1 MKDIRIGLIGAGFMG
16 KSHATAFKNVPLIF
30 GIEPGKPVLEIIAD
44 VDAQVVERR
53 AAEFGFARWTTDWR
67 AVIEDPQVD
76 IVDITTPNHLHAEMA
91 IAAAEAGKH
100 IYCEKP
106 LANTS
111 ADAARIVA
119 AVEKAGVASIVGFN
133 YLKNPAQAF
142 ARQLIQ
148 AGELGEITLFRGA
161 FDQDFLANSEVPF
174 SWRMDKAQAGTGALG
189 DLGSHT
195 IGFAH
200 FLVGEIVEVC
210 GLNTTKIKERPL
222 SSGGS
227 GYAAAAQG
235 GAKKRTVEN
244 EDIMEFLIR
253 LENGAIGSIGTSRIG
268 MGRKLG
274 LAYEIQGTK
283 GSLFY
288 TQERMNEIQLYRQS
302 DPDREKGYKTV
313 YIGPE
318 HPGYGAFFGLA
329 GIGLG
334 YNDQKII
341 EAHDLITAV
350 ALGEKI
356 QPDVR
361 FAYGVNKVIDAV
373 DTSCRDHR
381 WVSVSEFD
389 TEVDNANRINNR

>member
-1 MKDIRIGLIGAGFMG
+1 MQDIRIGLIGAVFMG
-16 KSHATAFKNVPLIF
+16 KAHATAFKNVPLVF
-30 GIEPGKPVLEIIAD
+30 GNEPGRPILEIIAD
-44 VDAQVVERR
+44 VDEQAVEKR
-53 AAEFGFARWTTDWR
+53 AAEFGFARWTTEWR
-67 AVIEDPQVD
+67 DVIKDPQVD
-76 IVDITTPNHLHAEMA
+76 LVDITTPNHLHTEMA

-100 IYCEKP
+100 VYCEKP
-106 LANTS
+106 LANNS

-119 AVEKAGVASIVGFN
+119 AVEKAGVTSLVGFN

-148 AGELGEITLFRGA
+148 AGELGEITLFRGT
-161 FDQDFLANSEVPF
+161 FDQDFLANPDVPF
-174 SWRMDKAQAGTGALG
+174 SWRLDRIQAGTGALG

-200 FLVGEIVEVC
+200 FLVGEILEVC
-210 GLNTTKIKERPL
+210 GVEVTKIKERTIP
-222 SSGGS
+222 SGGS
-227 GYAAAAQG
+227 GYAASAQS
-235 GAKKRTVEN
+235 GAEKRMVEN

-253 LENGAIGSIGTSRIG
+253 FENGAIGSIGTSRIG

-274 LAYEIQGTK
+274 LGYEIQGTK
-283 GSLFY
+283 GSLFF
-288 TQERMNEIQLYRQS
+288 TQERMNEIKLYRHT
-302 DPDREKGYKTV
+302 DPDREKGFKTV

-341 EAHDLITAV
+341 EAHDLLTAV
-350 ALGEKI
+350 ALGEPV

-373 DTSCRDHR
+373 DLSCRERR
-381 WVSVSEFD
+381 WVHVSEFD
-389 TEVDNANRINNR
+389 TEVDNANRVNDR

>member
-1 MKDIRIGLIGAGFMG
+1 
-16 KSHATAFKNVPLIF
+16 
-30 GIEPGKPVLEIIAD
+30 
-44 VDAQVVERR
+44 
-53 AAEFGFARWTTDWR
+53 
-67 AVIEDPQVD
+67 
-76 IVDITTPNHLHAEMA
+76 
-91 IAAAEAGKH
+91 
-100 IYCEKP
+100 
-106 LANTS
+106 
-111 ADAARIVA
+111 AARIVA
-119 AVEKAGVASIVGFN
+119 AVEKAGVTSIVGFN

-148 AGELGEITLFRGA
+148 AGELGEITLFRGS
-161 FDQDFLANSEVPF
+161 FDQDYLANPEIPF
-174 SWRMDKAQAGTGALG
+174 SWRLDKVFAGTGALG

-200 FLVGEIVEVC
+200 FLVGEIAEVC
-210 GLNTTKIKERPL
+210 GLQATKIKERTL

-227 GYAAAAQG
+227 GYAAAALS
-235 GAKKRTVEN
+235 GAEKRLVEN

-253 LENGAIGSIGTSRIG
+253 FENDAIGSVGTSRIG

-274 LAYEIQGTK
+274 LTYEIQGTN

-288 TQERMNEIQLYRQS
+288 TQERMNEIQLYRHS

-313 YIGPE
+313 YAGPE
-318 HPGYGAFFGLA
+318 HPGYSAFFGLA
-329 GIGLG
+329 GMGLG

-350 ALGEKI
+350 ALGEQA

-373 DTSCRDHR
+373 DTSCWERR
-381 WVSVSEFD
+381 WVSVKEFN
-389 TEVDNANRINNR
+389 TEVDNANRVNN

>member
-1 MKDIRIGLIGAGFMG
+1 MG
-16 KSHATAFKNVPLIF
+16 KAHATAFKNVPLVF
-30 GIEPGKPVLEIIAD
+30 GNEPGRPILEIIAD
-44 VDAQVVERR
+44 VDAQAVEKR
-53 AAEFGFARWTTDWR
+53 AGEFGFARWTTDWHE
-67 AVIEDPQVD
+67 VIEDPQVD
-76 IVDITTPNHLHAEMA
+76 LVDITTPNHLHAEMA

-111 ADAARIVA
+111 ANAARIVA
-119 AVEKAGVASIVGFN
+119 AVERAGVTSLVGFN

-161 FDQDFLANSEVPF
+161 FDQDFLANPDIPF
-174 SWRMDKAQAGTGALG
+174 SWRLDRNQAGTGALG

-195 IGFAH
+195 IGFAL
-200 FLVGEIVEVC
+200 FLVGEILDVC
-210 GLNTTKIKERPL
+210 GLNSTKIKERSLPA
-222 SSGGS
+222 GGS
-227 GYAAAAQG
+227 GYAASAQT
-235 GAKKRTVEN
+235 GAEKRAVEN

-253 LENGAIGSIGTSRIG
+253 FKNGAIGSIGTSRIG

-274 LAYEIQGTK
+274 LVYEIQGTR
-283 GSLFY
+283 GSLFF
-288 TQERMNEIQLYRQS
+288 TQERMNEIKLYRHT
-302 DPDREKGYKTV
+302 DADREKGFKTV

-318 HPGYGAFFGLA
+318 HPGYEAFFGLA

-341 EAHDLITAV
+341 EAHELMTAV
-350 ALGEKI
+350 ALGERA

-373 DTSCRDHR
+373 DLSCRERR

-389 TEVDNANRINNR
+389 TEVDNANWANDR

>member
-1 MKDIRIGLIGAGFMG
+1 MKEIRIGLIGAGFMG
-16 KSHATAFKNVPLIF
+16 KAHATAFKNVPLVF
-30 GIEPGKPVLEIIAD
+30 GNEPGRPILEIIAD
-44 VDAQVVERR
+44 VDAQAVEKR

-67 AVIEDPQVD
+67 EVIDDPQVD

-106 LANTS
+106 LANNS

-119 AVEKAGVASIVGFN
+119 AVDKAGVTSIVGFN
-133 YLKNPAQAF
+133 YLRNPAQAF
-142 ARQLIQ
+142 ARQLLQ
-148 AGELGEITLFRGA
+148 EGELGEITLFRGA
-161 FDQDFLANSEVPF
+161 FDQDFLANPDIPF
-174 SWRMDKAQAGTGALG
+174 SWRLDRTQAGTGALG

-200 FLVGEIVEVC
+200 FLVGDIAEVC
-210 GLNTTKIKERPL
+210 GLNATKIQERTL
-222 SSGGS
+222 ASGGS
-227 GYAAAAQG
+227 GYAASAQG

-253 LENGAIGSIGTSRIG
+253 FENGAIGSIGTSRIG

-274 LAYEIQGTK
+274 LTYEIQGTK
-283 GSLFY
+283 GSLFF
-288 TQERMNEIQLYRQS
+288 TQERMNEIQLYRHT

-341 EAHDLITAV
+341 EAHDLVAAV
-350 ALGEKI
+350 ALGKRV

-373 DTSCRDHR
+373 DLSCRERR

-389 TEVDNANRINNR
+389 TEVDNANRLNDR

>member
-1 MKDIRIGLIGAGFMG
+1 MG
-16 KSHATAFKNVPLIF
+16 KAHAMAFKNIPVVF
-30 GIEPGKPVLEIIAD
+30 GNEPGRPILEIIAD
-44 VDAQVVERR
+44 VDEQIVAKRV
-53 AAEFGFARWTTDWR
+53 ADFGFARWTTDWR

-91 IAAAEAGKH
+91 IASAEAGKH
-100 IYCEKP
+100 VYCEKP
-106 LANTS
+106 LANNS

-119 AVEKAGVASIVGFN
+119 AVEKAGVTSIVGFN

-161 FDQDFLANSEVPF
+161 FDQDFLANAEIPF
-174 SWRMDKAQAGTGALG
+174 SWRLDRALAGTGALG

-200 FLVGEIVEVC
+200 FLVGEIAEVC
-210 GLNTTKIKERPL
+210 GMNATKIKERAP
-222 SSGGS
+222 SSSGS
-227 GYAAAAQG
+227 GYAAAAQS
-235 GAKKRTVEN
+235 GAEKRTVEN
-244 EDIMEFLIR
+244 EEIMEFLIR
-253 LENGAIGSIGTSRIG
+253 FENGAIGSIGTSRVG
-268 MGRKLG
+268 MGRKMG
-274 LAYEIQGTK
+274 LMYEIQGTK

-288 TQERMNEIQLYRQS
+288 TQERMNEIQLYRHT

-334 YNDQKII
+334 YNDQKLI
-341 EAHDLITAV
+341 EAYDLVTAV
-350 ALGEKI
+350 ALGRQV

-361 FAYGVNKVIDAV
+361 FGYGVNKVIDAV
-373 DTSCRDHR
+373 DLSCQERR
-381 WVSVSEFD
+381 WVSVNEFD
-389 TEVDNANRINNR
+389 TEVDNANRTAHR

>member
-16 KSHATAFKNVPLIF
+16 KAHAAAYKNVPLIF
-30 GIEPGKPVLEIIAD
+30 GNEPGCPILEIIAD
-44 VDAQVVERR
+44 VDERAVEKR
-53 AAEFGFARWTTDWR
+53 AAEFGFTRWTTNWR
-67 AVIEDPQVD
+67 AIVEDPQVE

-91 IAAAEAGKH
+91 IAAAKAGKH

-111 ADAARIVA
+111 AEAARIVA
-119 AVEKAGVASIVGFN
+119 AVEKAGVTSIVGFN

-142 ARQLIQ
+142 ARQLIR

-161 FDQDFLANSEVPF
+161 FDQDFLANPDIPF
-174 SWRMDKAQAGTGALG
+174 SWRLDRTLAGTGALG

-210 GLNTTKIKERPL
+210 GLNSTKIQERFL
-222 SSGGS
+222 ASAGS
-227 GYAAAAQG
+227 GYAAASQV
-235 GAKKRTVEN
+235 GAEKRMVEN

-253 LENGAIGSIGTSRIG
+253 FENGAIGTIGTSRIG

-283 GSLFY
+283 GSLFF
-288 TQERMNEIQLYRQS
+288 TQERMNEIQLYRHT

-350 ALGEKI
+350 ALGQPV

-373 DTSCRDHR
+373 DVSCRERR

-389 TEVDNANRINNR
+389 TEVDNANRIDHR

>member
-1 MKDIRIGLIGAGFMG
+1 MG
-16 KSHATAFKNVPLIF
+16 KAHAVAFKNVPLVF
-30 GIEPGKPVLEIIAD
+30 GNEPGHPILEIIAD
-44 VDAQVVERR
+44 VDAQLVAKR
-53 AAEFGFARWTTDWR
+53 AEEFGFARSTTNWR
-67 AVIEDPQVD
+67 AVVEDPQVD
-76 IVDITTPNHLHAEMA
+76 IVDITTPNHLHAEIA

-111 ADAARIVA
+111 ADAARIVS
-119 AVEKAGVASIVGFN
+119 AVEKAGVTSIVGFN

-148 AGELGEITLFRGA
+148 AGELGDITLFRGT
-161 FDQDFLANSEVPF
+161 FDQDFLSNPDVPF
-174 SWRMDKAQAGTGALG
+174 SWRLDRALAGTGALG

-195 IGFAH
+195 IGFAY
-200 FLVGEIVEVC
+200 FLVGEIADVC
-210 GLNTTKIKERPL
+210 SINATRIKERTL

-227 GYAAAAQG
+227 GYAAAAQS
-235 GAKKRTVEN
+235 GAEKRMVEN
-244 EDIMEFLIR
+244 EDITEFLIR
-253 LENGAIGSIGTSRIG
+253 FENGAIGSIGTSRIG

-274 LAYEIQGTK
+274 LTYEIQGTK

-288 TQERMNEIQLYRQS
+288 TQERMNEIQLYRHT
-302 DPDREKGYKTV
+302 DPDREKGFKTV

-318 HPGYGAFFGLA
+318 HPGYKAFFGLA

-350 ALGEKI
+350 ALGQPV

-373 DTSCRDHR
+373 DTSSRERR

-389 TEVDNANRINNR
+389 TEVDNANRIDHR

>member
-1 MKDIRIGLIGAGFMG
+1 MKDIRIGLIGTGFMG
-16 KSHATAFKNVPLIF
+16 KAHATAFKNVPLVF
-30 GIEPGKPVLEIIAD
+30 GNELSRPILEVVAD
-44 VDAQVVERR
+44 IDAKAVEKW
-53 AAEFGFARWTTDWR
+53 AGEFGFARWTTNWQEI
-67 AVIEDPQVD
+67 VEDPRVD
-76 IVDITTPNHLHAEMA
+76 IVDITTPNYLHAEMA
-91 IAAAEAGKH
+91 IAAAQAGKH

-111 ADAARIVA
+111 GDAARIVA
-119 AVEKAGVASIVGFN
+119 AVEKAGVISIVGFN

-142 ARQLIQ
+142 ARQLI
-148 AGELGEITLFRGA
+148 ASGELGEITLFRGV
-161 FDQDFLANSEVPF
+161 FDQDFLADPDIPF
-174 SWRMDKAQAGTGALG
+174 SWRLDRTLAGTGALG

-200 FLVGEIVEVC
+200 FLVGDIAEVC
-210 GLNTTKIKERPL
+210 GLNATKIKERAVPA
-222 SSGGS
+222 GGS
-227 GYAAAAQG
+227 GYAATALSG
-235 GAKKRTVEN
+235 GQKRAVEN

-253 LENGAIGSIGTSRIG
+253 FDNGAIGTIGTSRVG
-268 MGRKLG
+268 TGRKLG
-274 LAYEIQGTK
+274 LGYEIQGAK

-288 TQERMNEIQLYRQS
+288 TQERMNEIKLYRHT

-318 HPGYGAFFGLA
+318 HPEYKAFFGLA

-350 ALGEKI
+350 ALDQPV

-361 FAYGVNKVIDAV
+361 FAYKVNKVIEAV
-373 DTSCRDHR
+373 DVSCQERR
-381 WVSVSEFD
+381 WVRVSEFD
-389 TEVDNANRINNR
+389 TEVDQM

>member
-16 KSHATAFKNVPLIF
+16 KAHATAFKNVPLVF
-30 GIEPGKPVLEIIAD
+30 GNELARPILEVIAD
-44 VDAQVVERR
+44 VDEQAVEKR
-53 AAEFGFARWTTDWR
+53 AAEFGFARWTTEWR
-67 AVIEDPQVD
+67 DVIKDPQVD
-76 IVDITTPNHLHAEMA
+76 LVDITTPNHLHTEMA

-100 IYCEKP
+100 VYCEKP

-119 AVEKAGVASIVGFN
+119 AVEKAGVTSLVGFN

-148 AGELGEITLFRGA
+148 AGELGEITLFRGT
-161 FDQDFLANSEVPF
+161 FDQDFLANPDVPF
-174 SWRMDKAQAGTGALG
+174 SWRLDRIQAGTGALG

-200 FLVGEIVEVC
+200 FLVGEILEVC
-210 GLNTTKIKERPL
+210 GVEVTKIKERTIP
-222 SSGGS
+222 SGGS
-227 GYAAAAQG
+227 GYAASAQS
-235 GAKKRTVEN
+235 GAEKRMVEN

-253 LENGAIGSIGTSRIG
+253 FENGAIGSIGTSRIG

-274 LAYEIQGTK
+274 LGYEIQGTK
-283 GSLFY
+283 GSLFF
-288 TQERMNEIQLYRQS
+288 TQERMNEIKLYRHT
-302 DPDREKGYKTV
+302 DPDREKGFKTV

-341 EAHDLITAV
+341 EAHDLLTAV
-350 ALGEKI
+350 ALGEPV

-373 DTSCRDHR
+373 DLSCRERR
-381 WVSVSEFD
+381 WVHVSEFD
-389 TEVDNANRINNR
+389 TEVDNANRVNDR

>member
-16 KSHATAFKNVPLIF
+16 KAHATAFKNVPLIF
-30 GIEPGKPVLEIIAD
+30 GNEPGRPVLEIIAD
-44 VDAQVVERR
+44 VDAQAVEKR
-53 AAEFGFARWTTDWR
+53 AAEFGFPRWTTEWR
-67 AVIEDPQVD
+67 EVIQDPQVD
-76 IVDITTPNHLHAEMA
+76 LIDITTPNHLHAEMA

-100 IYCEKP
+100 VYCEKP
-106 LANTS
+106 LANNS

-119 AVEKAGVASIVGFN
+119 AVEKAGVTSIVGFN

-148 AGELGEITLFRGA
+148 EGELGEITLFRGT
-161 FDQDFLANSEVPF
+161 FDQDFLANPDIPF
-174 SWRMDKAQAGTGALG
+174 SWRLDRLLAGTGALG

-200 FLVGEIVEVC
+200 FLVGEILEVC
-210 GLNTTKIKERPL
+210 GVETTKIKERTIP
-222 SSGGS
+222 SGGS
-227 GYAAAAQG
+227 GYAASAQS
-235 GAKKRTVEN
+235 GASKRTVEN

-253 LENGAIGSIGTSRIG
+253 FENGAIGSIGTSRIG

-274 LAYEIQGTK
+274 LGYEIQGTK
-283 GSLFY
+283 GSLSF
-288 TQERMNEIQLYRQS
+288 TQERMNEIQLYRHT

-350 ALGEKI
+350 ALGQPV

-373 DTSCRDHR
+373 DASCREHR
-381 WVSVSEFD
+381 WVRVSEFD
-389 TEVDNANRINNR
+389 TEVDNANRVNNR